1 MGRKVEARQTGV
13 RNCRGGYG
21 FTSCT
26 STAQTNAFLP
36 SHGGY
41 INVGLIQAAHPP
53 RQHMCLEMQ
62 YSETMVAIIH
72 GPAWLWWNGEHEVN
86 VLAEV
91 KAWLEISNRKSLVRY
106 MYQTEMWFQ
115 TKKYAAEIPFERR
128 LNGESAGVVEWALGE
143 KVPVQGPDRWEGARM
158 QRRDRCEKVPMQ
170 RPELIIEKVPECQTR
185 PDSFSSLTPTPPHL
199 WSTRG
204 WLKWRGDRCDEGRRR
219 LHHNEDSLRGIFV
232 VMLRSCCEMCN
243 KLVECIVHLTNA
255 E

>member
-106 MYQTEMWFQ
+106 IYQTEMWFQ

-158 QRRDRCEKVPMQ
+158 QRRDRWEGAHAETRIDNWEGAWMPD
-170 RPELIIEKVPECQTR
+170 QTR
-185 PDSFSSLTPTPPHL
+185 QLLIPNPHSSPPVKHQRLTKVKRRSL
-199 WSTRG
+199 
-204 WLKWRGDRCDEGRRR
+204 RRR
-219 LHHNEDSLRGIFV
+219 KGATAS
-232 VMLRSCCEMCN
+232 
-243 KLVECIVHLTNA
+243 
-255 E
+255 

>member
-128 LNGESAGVVEWALGE
+128 LNGCKDRNWELRRC
-143 KVPVQGPDRWEGARM
+143 PDAETRQMWEGAHAETRIDNWEGAWM
-158 QRRDRCEKVPMQ
+158 PD
-170 RPELIIEKVPECQTR
+170 QTR
-185 PDSFSSLTPTPPHL
+185 QLLIPNPHSSPPVKHQRLTKVKRRSL
-199 WSTRG
+199 
-204 WLKWRGDRCDEGRRR
+204 RRR
-219 LHHNEDSLRGIFV
+219 KATTAS
-232 VMLRSCCEMCN
+232 
-243 KLVECIVHLTNA
+243 
-255 E
+255 